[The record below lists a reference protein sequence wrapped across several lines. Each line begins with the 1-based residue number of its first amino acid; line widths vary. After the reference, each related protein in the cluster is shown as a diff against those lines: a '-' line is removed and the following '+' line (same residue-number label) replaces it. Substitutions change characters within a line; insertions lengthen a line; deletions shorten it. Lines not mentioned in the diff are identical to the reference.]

1 MKRIFS
7 LALTTSLAAAL
18 GCSDPGTQTGQNT
31 NPQGTGGVS
40 TTAGTTSATGGVV
53 SAAGTVS
60 ERGGRGGSQTY
71 GGAGQS
77 GGPAGATAVGGSVS
91 NGGSIAP
98 SGTTSA
104 AGSVAPGG
112 SAVIGGSSAPDGSTS
127 TGGASST
134 GGAKTSGGTTSA
146 AGSIAPGG
154 STVVA
159 GNTSTG
165 GEKTSGGSTSAGGTT
180 SNGGAKTSGGTTSAG
195 GSSSASGT
203 TSNGGS
209 PCSASP
215 VTPNATQQTKNALC
229 YLYSIYG
236 KSVLSGQQEANWNDN
251 PTDISSYAGQ
261 GLKTP
266 AVHGTDFAYHSSA
279 GCTGVNISTT
289 HAIAHWNAGGL
300 VMYRYHSGM
309 PVSGTTCMNDCYTG
323 TNCSESTP
331 SGSFFTNIITPG
343 TAENTSW
350 NGRLDY
356 MTVQFK
362 AMAAAN
368 MPVILALFHET
379 QSNGWFWWS
388 KGTGAQ
394 FLALWKYSFNYLT
407 ATKGN
412 TNIIWLMPYSGA
424 PTSAYWPGPT
434 MVDISGGDTYG
445 SNPPFSSLY
454 SSCKGIMGST
464 MPIALHECGTAPNPS
479 TMFPTAAPWVLFSV
493 WAGYETSQ
501 WANLKTI
508 YADSHTITRDEIPSL
523 K

>member
-1 MKRIFS
+1 V
-7 LALTTSLAAAL
+7 T
-18 GCSDPGTQTGQNT
+18 
-31 NPQGTGGVS
+31 
-40 TTAGTTSATGGVV
+40 
-53 SAAGTVS
+53 
-60 ERGGRGGSQTY
+60 
-71 GGAGQS
+71 
-77 GGPAGATAVGGSVS
+77 
-91 NGGSIAP
+91 
-98 SGTTSA
+98 
-104 AGSVAPGG
+104 
-112 SAVIGGSSAPDGSTS
+112 
-127 TGGASST
+127 
-134 GGAKTSGGTTSA
+134 
-146 AGSIAPGG
+146 
-154 STVVA
+154 
-159 GNTSTG
+159 
-165 GEKTSGGSTSAGGTT
+165 
-180 SNGGAKTSGGTTSAG
+180 
-195 GSSSASGT
+195 
-203 TSNGGS
+203 
-209 PCSASP
+209 P
-215 VTPNATQQTKNALC
+215 VTPNASQQTKNALC

-236 KSVLSGQQEANWNDN
+236 KSVLSGQQEANWSDN

-331 SGSFFTNIITPG
+331 SGSFFTNIITAG

-394 FLALWKYSFNYLT
+394 FIALWKYSFNYLT

-412 TNIIWLMPYSGA
+412 NNIIWLMPYSGA
-424 PTSAYWPGPT
+424 PNSGYWPGPS

-445 SNPPFSSLY
+445 SNPPFTSLY
-454 SSCKGIMGST
+454 SSCKGVMGGT

-493 WAGYETSQ
+493 WAGYENNQ

-508 YADSHTITRDEIPSL
+508 YADSHTITRDLIPSL

>member
-1 MKRIFS
+1 MKKILFHMALVVS
-7 LALTTSLAAAL
+7 MTALAACSNDGGGSTSGGAAGGNSATTAKGGSTVTPTSTPTGGSTATPTSTPTGGSTVTPTTTPTGGSSVTPTGGRGGGGVTTTPTGGATVTGGSSVTGGTNPTGGSSVTGGTTTS
-18 GCSDPGTQTGQNT
+18 G
-31 NPQGTGGVS
+31 
-40 TTAGTTSATGGVV
+40 GTTATGG
-53 SAAGTVS
+53 
-60 ERGGRGGSQTY
+60 RGGRGG
-71 GGAGQS
+71 GG
-77 GGPAGATAVGGSVS
+77 GG
-91 NGGSIAP
+91 
-98 SGTTSA
+98 GT
-104 AGSVAPGG
+104 
-112 SAVIGGSSAPDGSTS
+112 TS
-127 TGGASST
+127 TGGTTA
-134 GGAKTSGGTTSA
+134 SGGTTS
-146 AGSIAPGG
+146 
-154 STVVA
+154 
-159 GNTSTG
+159 TG
-165 GEKTSGGSTSAGGTT
+165 GTPPTGGVSACGV
-180 SNGGAKTSGGTTSAG
+180 N
-195 GSSSASGT
+195 
-203 TSNGGS
+203 
-209 PCSASP
+209 P

-236 KSVLSGQQEANWNDN
+236 NHVLSGQQEANWNDN

-261 GLKTP
+261 GMKTP

-331 SGSFFTNIITPG
+331 GSGFFTNIITAG

-394 FLALWKYSFNYLT
+394 LIALWKYTFNYLT

-445 SNPPFSSLY
+445 TNPPFTSLY
-454 SSCKGIMGST
+454 SSCKGVMGST
-464 MPIALHECGTAPNPS
+464 MPIALHECGTAPNPG

-493 WAGYETSQ
+493 WAGYENNQ
-501 WANLKTI
+501 WASLKTI
-508 YADSHTITRDEIPSL
+508 YADSHTITRDLIPSL

>member
-1 MKRIFS
+1 MKRIFC
-7 LALTTSLAAAL
+7 LAFTASLAASL
-18 GCSDPGTQTGQNT
+18 GCSDGGSQNALNT
-31 NPQGTGGVS
+31 SPQGNGGVATTGGE
-40 TTAGTTSATGGVV
+40 TNGTGGVV
-53 SAAGTVS
+53 SAAGTMS
-60 ERGGRGGSQTY
+60 ESGGSQDTSS
-71 GGAGQS
+71 GGQS
-77 GGPAGATAVGGSVS
+77 GGAAGDTAVGGSIS
-91 NGGSIAP
+91 TGGESTP
-98 SGTTSA
+98 GGTTSA
-104 AGSVAPGG
+104 AGTSAPGG
-112 SAVIGGSSAPDGSTS
+112 STVIGGTSAPGGSISSGGAPS
-127 TGGASST
+127 TGGT
-134 GGAKTSGGTTSA
+134 RTSGGTTSA
-146 AGSIAPGG
+146 AGAKTGG
-154 STVVA
+154 ATSNGGTKTSGGA
-159 GNTSTG
+159 TSTG
-165 GEKTSGGSTSAGGTT
+165 GVKTSGGSSSA
-180 SNGGAKTSGGTTSAG
+180 GGTTSAG
-195 GSSSASGT
+195 GA

-209 PCSASP
+209 PCNVLP

-236 KSVLSGQQEANWNDN
+236 KSVLSGQQEANWSDN

-394 FLALWKYSFNYLT
+394 FTALWKYSFDYLT
-407 ATKGN
+407 GTKGN
-412 TNIIWLMPYSGA
+412 NNIIWLMPYSGS

-445 SNPPFSSLY
+445 NNPPFTSLY

-493 WAGYETSQ
+493 WAGYETNQ
-501 WANLKTI
+501 WAGLKTI
-508 YADSHTITRDEIPSL
+508 YADSHTITRDQIPSL

>member
-1 MKRIFS
+1 
-7 LALTTSLAAAL
+7 
-18 GCSDPGTQTGQNT
+18 
-31 NPQGTGGVS
+31 V
-40 TTAGTTSATGGVV
+40 
-53 SAAGTVS
+53 
-60 ERGGRGGSQTY
+60 
-71 GGAGQS
+71 
-77 GGPAGATAVGGSVS
+77 
-91 NGGSIAP
+91 
-98 SGTTSA
+98 
-104 AGSVAPGG
+104 
-112 SAVIGGSSAPDGSTS
+112 
-127 TGGASST
+127 
-134 GGAKTSGGTTSA
+134 
-146 AGSIAPGG
+146 
-154 STVVA
+154 
-159 GNTSTG
+159 
-165 GEKTSGGSTSAGGTT
+165 
-180 SNGGAKTSGGTTSAG
+180 
-195 GSSSASGT
+195 
-203 TSNGGS
+203 
-209 PCSASP
+209 
-215 VTPNATQQTKNALC
+215 LC
-229 YLYSIYG
+229 YLYSQYG
-236 KSVLSGQQEANWNDN
+236 NHVLSGQQEGNWSDN

-331 SGSFFTNIITPG
+331 GSGFFTNIITAG
-343 TAENTSW
+343 TAENTAWTS
-350 NGRLDY
+350 RLDY

-388 KGTGAQ
+388 KGTGAE
-394 FLALWKYSFNYLT
+394 FIALWKYSFNYLT

-412 TNIIWLMPYSGA
+412 NNIIWLMPYSGS

-445 SNPPFSSLY
+445 SNPPFTSLY
-454 SSCKGIMGST
+454 SSCKVIMGST

-479 TMFPTAAPWVLFSV
+479 TMFPTAAPWILFSV
-493 WAGYETSQ
+493 WAGYETNQ

-508 YADSHTITRDEIPSL
+508 YADSHTITRDLIPSL

>member
-1 MKRIFS
+1 MKRILS
-7 LALTTSLAAAL
+7 LALTASLAASL
-18 GCSDPGTQTGQNT
+18 GCSLNSSSE
-31 NPQGTGGVS
+31 GTGGAK
-40 TTAGTTSATGGVV
+40 TTGGETSGTGGAI

-60 ERGGRGGSQTY
+60 ESGGSPNN

-77 GGPAGATAVGGSVS
+77 GGSAGATAVGGSIS
-91 NGGSIAP
+91 TGGESTP
-98 SGTTSA
+98 GGTTSA
-104 AGSVAPGG
+104 AGSIAPGG
-112 SAVIGGSSAPDGSTS
+112 STAVAGNNTPGGSTS
-127 TGGASST
+127 TGGAAST
-134 GGAKTSGGTTSA
+134 GGAKTSGGSTSA

-180 SNGGAKTSGGTTSAG
+180 SNGGAKTSGGSTSAGGTTSAG
-195 GSSSASGT
+195 GA

-209 PCSASP
+209 PCNVSP

-236 KSVLSGQQEANWNDN
+236 KSVLSGQQEANWSDN

-309 PVSGTTCMNDCYTG
+309 PVSGTTCMDDCYTG

-331 SGSFFTNIITPG
+331 SGSFFTNIITAG

-394 FLALWKYSFNYLT
+394 FTALWKYSFDYLT
-407 ATKGN
+407 KTKGN
-412 TNIIWLMPYSGA
+412 TNIIWLMPYSGS

-445 SNPPFSSLY
+445 NNPPFSSLY
-454 SSCKGIMGST
+454 TSCKGIMGST

-493 WAGYETSQ
+493 WAGYENNQ
-501 WANLKTI
+501 WAGLKTI
-508 YADSHTITRDEIPSL
+508 YADSHTITRDQIPSL

>member
-1 MKRIFS
+1 M
-7 LALTTSLAAAL
+7 
-18 GCSDPGTQTGQNT
+18 
-31 NPQGTGGVS
+31 GGS
-40 TTAGTTSATGGVV
+40 IATGGSSAMGGSV
-53 SAAGTVS
+53 STGGSLLTGGTGPVGGNRDAGPPDGNKDAGST
-60 ERGGRGGSQTY
+60 GGRGGNTGTGGAT
-71 GGAGQS
+71 GGAG
-77 GGPAGATAVGGSVS
+77 GS
-91 NGGSIAP
+91 
-98 SGTTSA
+98 
-104 AGSVAPGG
+104 
-112 SAVIGGSSAPDGSTS
+112 
-127 TGGASST
+127 GGASQPST
-134 GGAKTSGGTTSA
+134 G
-146 AGSIAPGG
+146 
-154 STVVA
+154 
-159 GNTSTG
+159 
-165 GEKTSGGSTSAGGTT
+165 
-180 SNGGAKTSGGTTSAG
+180 
-195 GSSSASGT
+195 
-203 TSNGGS
+203 
-209 PCSASP
+209 PCSAQP
-215 VTPNATQQTKNALC
+215 VTPNASQQTKNVLC
-229 YLYSIYG
+229 YLYSQYG
-236 KSVLSGQQEANWNDN
+236 NHVLSGQQEANWSDN

-331 SGSFFTNIITPG
+331 GSGFFTNIITAG

-350 NGRLDY
+350 NSRLDY

-388 KGTGAQ
+388 KGTGAE

-407 ATKGN
+407 ATKAN
-412 TNIIWLMPYSGA
+412 NNIIWLMPYSGA
-424 PTSAYWPGPT
+424 PTPAYWPGPS

-445 SNPPFSSLY
+445 NNPPFTSLY
-454 SSCKGIMGST
+454 SSCKGVMGST

-493 WAGYETSQ
+493 WAGYENNQ

-508 YADSHTITRDEIPSL
+508 YADSHTITRDLMPSL